1 MPGPR
6 LAVCSTLDEYDGE
19 VMVMRI
25 GTRHVTI
32 EPSED
37 GKSRITM
44 HDDGNQDESGQSIV
58 DRKHAVATAM
68 AWLTS

>member
-1 MPGPR
+1 
-6 LAVCSTLDEYDGE
+6 
-19 VMVMRI
+19 MVMRI